1 MHKYCRNSVHD
12 IFKQSIIT
20 HSRAEKYTIFVLN
33 MRKIRET
40 MKIEEKKEKSNDKKK
55 RYEING
61 TTKVKLTKEQ
71 QWIILSFTNFFQCSK
86 NQILDFK

>member
-40 MKIEEKKEKSNDKKK
+40 MKIEEKKEESNDKKNVMK
-55 RYEING
+55 LMARLKSNLRKNNNG
-61 TTKVKLTKEQ
+61 L
-71 QWIILSFTNFFQCSK
+71 F
-86 NQILDFK
+86 

>member
-40 MKIEEKKEKSNDKKK
+40 MKIEEKKGE
-55 RYEING
+55 E
-61 TTKVKLTKEQ
+61 
-71 QWIILSFTNFFQCSK
+71 
-86 NQILDFK
+86 